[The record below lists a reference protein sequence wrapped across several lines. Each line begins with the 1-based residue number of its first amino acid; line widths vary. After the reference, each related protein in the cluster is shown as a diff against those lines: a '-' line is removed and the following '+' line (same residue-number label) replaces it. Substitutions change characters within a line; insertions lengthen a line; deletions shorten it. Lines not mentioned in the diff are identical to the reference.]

1 MTSAPKSASI
11 AAAEGTST
19 IEAASTT
26 RMPSSS
32 PRVMGAMV
40 TELAAAH
47 ELDPADPA
55 ARAVDGRA
63 QRLADDRRTAR
74 RLAHRAEPELPEQQL
89 EPRRLELGVR
99 GLELHDTAR
108 ERQVT
113 LEQGELAER
122 QRPEAAHERLG
133 VVGLVARGDARGER
147 REPGVEAGEARLRDE
162 RLEVVERLSHLGD
175 EAPASLGVGVHV
187 GAPPLTGGGRRPRRR
202 RAAREGPQEQHQ
214 HDLCR
219 AHHRRMLAEKPRARW
234 YTRPVSL
241 EYPWA
246 EPPAPGEV
254 IAVAPGIAWL
264 RMPLPF
270 RLNHINLWLLD

>member
-32 PRVMGAMV
+32 ARVMGAMRSRGSWARCEREGHGRDASARVMGAMV

-63 QRLADDRRTAR
+63 QRLADDRGTAR
-74 RLAHRAEPELPEQQL
+74 RLARRAEPEFPEQQL

-147 REPGVEAGEARLRDE
+147 REPGVKAGEARLRGE
-162 RLEVVERLSHLGD
+162 RLEVVERLSHLGG

-187 GAPPLTGGGRRPRRR
+187 GAPPL
-202 RAAREGPQEQHQ
+202 
-214 HDLCR
+214 
-219 AHHRRMLAEKPRARW
+219 
-234 YTRPVSL
+234 
-241 EYPWA
+241 
-246 EPPAPGEV
+246 
-254 IAVAPGIAWL
+254 
-264 RMPLPF
+264 
-270 RLNHINLWLLD
+270 